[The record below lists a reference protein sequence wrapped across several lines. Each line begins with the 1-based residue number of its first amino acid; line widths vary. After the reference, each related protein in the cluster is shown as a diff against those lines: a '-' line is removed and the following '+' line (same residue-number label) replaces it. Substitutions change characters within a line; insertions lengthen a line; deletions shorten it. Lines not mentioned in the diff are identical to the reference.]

1 MTNLSVGVTERTTA
15 FLVFQIQQ
23 LDCSDSPMCDYCG
36 LLHSDNFHL
45 LGDKK
50 SSEWPAKPEANRS
63 EHHFKQQMNKLA
75 NCAFQHRCYDKTN
88 TKHKSKILVLGSV
101 CHCFL

>member
-1 MTNLSVGVTERTTA
+1 MIKLSVGVTEMITA

-23 LDCSDSPMCDYCG
+23 LDCNDSPTCDYCH

-50 SSEWPAKPEANRS
+50 SSEKPADPEANRS
-63 EHHFKQQMNKLA
+63 EHHFK
-75 NCAFQHRCYDKTN
+75 RR
-88 TKHKSKILVLGSV
+88 
-101 CHCFL
+101 